1 MATTID
7 LNLIATFVR
16 VIETGSFTAAA
27 AALGLPKSSV
37 SRRVTALEEALG
49 VRLLQRSTRKLVLT
63 EAGRAYFERARAGL
77 RGLGEASD
85 AVAEMSH
92 ELAGL
97 IRFTAAPD
105 GTGLIAGML
114 AEFLR
119 RHPRIRLDV
128 LLTGRRVDLVAEGV
142 DLALRAGR
150 LTDSS
155 LVARRLGSSDFGLYA
170 SRAYLRRAGTPKRL
184 ADLEKHTFIL
194 FRAAGEAETLRLV
207 GPRGEETVKV
217 RGRLSVDEMSFAG
230 DAIAAGAGIGLI
242 PAMIFAPFPR
252 RHVRRREVVRVLPEY
267 GQTGGELHL
276 VSPPTG
282 YEPARVGAL
291 RDFIAAEFHP
301 LLKSCAAA
309 HGRADAGREKPRQK
323 PA

>member
-1 MATTID
+1 VSATID

-63 EAGRAYFERARAGL
+63 EGGRVYFERARAGL

-85 AVAEMSH
+85 AVTEMKH

-97 IRFTAAPD
+97 VRFTAAPD
-105 GTGLIAGML
+105 GTGLVAGML

-119 RHPRIRLDV
+119 RHPKIRLDV

-170 SRAYLRRAGTPKRL
+170 SRAYLRRAGTPRRL
-184 ADLEKHTFIL
+184 ADLEKHDFVL
-194 FRAAGEAETLRLV
+194 FRAVGDLETLHLT
-207 GPRGEETVKV
+207 GPHGEETVKV
-217 RGRLSVDEMSFAG
+217 RGRLTADEMSFAG
-230 DAIAAGAGIGLI
+230 DAVAAGAGIGLI
-242 PAMIFAPFPR
+242 PTMMFAPFPR
-252 RHVRRREVVRVLPEY
+252 RRAPHLDVLRILPAY
-267 GQTGGELHL
+267 GVPGAELHV
-276 VSPPTG
+276 VSPPTA

-291 RDFIAAEFHP
+291 RDFLTDEFRP
-301 LLKSCAAA
+301 IMKACQVA
-309 HGRADAGREKPRQK
+309 RASVEAGGPDQAGT